1 MSKINV
7 ISLVSFYRVV
17 RLFVRSLVRAFF
29 SLMSFV
35 RNDYIRYCDSS
46 GGSEWE
52 NGRKGKKEK
61 ECVCVQCAYEYVCV
75 CMFTNVRVHKKVAEK
90 SENVQIL
97 YCERGA
103 REKGIEIRI
112 LL

>member
-1 MSKINV
+1 MIHREEV
-7 ISLVSFYRVV
+7 
-17 RLFVRSLVRAFF
+17 
-29 SLMSFV
+29 
-35 RNDYIRYCDSS
+35 
-46 GGSEWE
+46 
-52 NGRKGKKEK
+52 NGRMGEK
-61 ECVCVQCAYEYVCV
+61 ERKRRNVCVYSVRMSMRV

-112 LL
+112 LF

>member
-1 MSKINV
+1 MIHREEV
-7 ISLVSFYRVV
+7 
-17 RLFVRSLVRAFF
+17 
-29 SLMSFV
+29 
-35 RNDYIRYCDSS
+35 
-46 GGSEWE
+46 
-52 NGRKGKKEK
+52 NGRMGEK
-61 ECVCVQCAYEYVCV
+61 ERKRRNVCVQCAYEYACV

>member
-1 MSKINV
+1 M
-7 ISLVSFYRVV
+7 
-17 RLFVRSLVRAFF
+17 
-29 SLMSFV
+29 
-35 RNDYIRYCDSS
+35 
-46 GGSEWE
+46 GEWE
-52 NGRKGKKEK
+52 KKKER
-61 ECVCVQCAYEYVCV
+61 EGMCVYSVRMSMCVY
-75 CMFTNVRVHKKVAEK
+75 MSTDVRVHKKVAEK

>member
-1 MSKINV
+1 M
-7 ISLVSFYRVV
+7 
-17 RLFVRSLVRAFF
+17 
-29 SLMSFV
+29 
-35 RNDYIRYCDSS
+35 
-46 GGSEWE
+46 GEWE
-52 NGRKGKKEK
+52 KKKER
-61 ECVCVQCAYEYVCV
+61 EGMCVYSVRMSMCV